1 MARHRMCSSVISI
14 ILYAHTN
21 HKEKLVAQ
29 WMNRLY
35 TVMEIASCITVPQV
49 FFVFFFNLYFY
60 LSIYSFIQFLNIIH
74 NQFLIILVAEYQ
86 TVHILLS

>member
-1 MARHRMCSSVISI
+1 MARHRMCSSVIFI

-49 FFVFFFNLYFY
+49 FFCF
-60 LSIYSFIQFLNIIH
+60 
-74 NQFLIILVAEYQ
+74 FLIYIFIYLFIHSYNF
-86 TVHILLS
+86 